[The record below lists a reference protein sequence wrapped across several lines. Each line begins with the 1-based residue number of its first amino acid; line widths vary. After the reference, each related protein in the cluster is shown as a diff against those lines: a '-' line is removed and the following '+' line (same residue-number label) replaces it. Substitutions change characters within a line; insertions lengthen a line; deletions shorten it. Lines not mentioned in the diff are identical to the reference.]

1 MIRIEICTSNYKSVC
16 NAQDGGADCAELC
29 SALEVGGI
37 TPSYGVLAEVAH
49 VMRIPVRVLIRPR
62 SGNYIYDD
70 REVEMMCRD
79 IEKVA
84 MLGYEGVVIG
94 ALNDEGDIDV
104 KAVKSMMR
112 AGKGMKFTFHRAV
125 DASRDIFESFRQLAE
140 LGFDKVLTSGG
151 CPDAPRGASVI
162 AELQKRYG
170 DRVKIMP
177 GGGINISN
185 VESLLRA
192 TGVSDCHASLTEN
205 VTCFYK
211 SLYPDGVDATGASMV
226 WKESDLNKIKM
237 FVQLCRKL

>member
-37 TPSYGVLAEVAH
+37 TPSYGVLAEVAD

-104 KAVKSMMR
+104 KAVESMMR

-125 DASRDIFESFRQLAE
+125 DASRDILSLSVNLQSWASTRSLHQEAVLMHHVE
-140 LGFDKVLTSGG
+140 L
-151 CPDAPRGASVI
+151 P
-162 AELQKRYG
+162 
-170 DRVKIMP
+170 
-177 GGGINISN
+177 
-185 VESLLRA
+185 LL
-192 TGVSDCHASLTEN
+192 LN
-205 VTCFYK
+205 YK
-211 SLYPDGVDATGASMV
+211 NAMET
-226 WKESDLNKIKM
+226 K
-237 FVQLCRKL
+237 